1 MNYTTIFLGTILVVL
16 IMYMLFQSY
25 FDGKQ
30 SLVSQTKL
38 NKMVDV
44 DSDSVSKSN
53 ASILSY
59 SIFVHIGQWTT
70 GDNQTLFKRVS

>member
-1 MNYTTIFLGTILVVL
+1 MSYTVIFLGTILVVL

-38 NKMVDV
+38 DV
-44 DSDSVSKSN
+44 
-53 ASILSY
+53 I
-59 SIFVHIGQWTT
+59 
-70 GDNQTLFKRVS
+70 